1 MASHGSNIARI
12 NRILCIYTLLKQF
25 KLSKLIEV
33 EKYQHQETTLLQ
45 LGAHLWSC
53 ILEILV
59 QLSSFSIFFKFNIAS
74 HGLGSENN
82 KISIVKS
89 LKYLL

>member
-1 MASHGSNIARI
+1 MKSSKTVNIASHGSNIARI
-12 NRILCIYTLLKQF
+12 NRTLFIYTLLKQF

-59 QLSSFSIFFKFNIAS
+59 QLSSFSIYLI
-74 HGLGSENN
+74 
-82 KISIVKS
+82 
-89 LKYLL
+89 KYCFTWTRKWKTTK